1 MKDYSHQFSK
11 EFKVQDASAS
21 NNTIIKP
28 QTMYKMPILRSETP
42 HNFKTGTPRLI
53 FPGAS
58 QTIENPSVTQINAG
72 SLANE

>member
-28 QTMYKMPILRSETP
+28 QTMYKLPILKSERP
-42 HNFKTGTPRLI
+42 LNF
-53 FPGAS
+53 
-58 QTIENPSVTQINAG
+58 
-72 SLANE
+72 